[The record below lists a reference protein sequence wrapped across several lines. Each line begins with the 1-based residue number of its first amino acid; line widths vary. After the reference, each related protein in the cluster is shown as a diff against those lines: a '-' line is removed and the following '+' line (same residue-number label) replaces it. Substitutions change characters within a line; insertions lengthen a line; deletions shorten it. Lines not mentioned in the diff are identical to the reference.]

1 MPLTLVDLQQH
12 LNMPDLPAD
21 GDPRRGELQRAL
33 DTATAEVTRMTGLL
47 DATSATVR
55 VPSGRGRA
63 LSLPYVRLT
72 SVVVRDPGGWV
83 TAPLFVDLEAGV
95 VGVLSTGLPGTSWSV
110 DCTRDE
116 PWPAAL
122 QTAAL
127 DWAAHVYDTQRTTLN
142 PVADDD
148 VALPSFALPNRVA
161 EFLTPYRLPGIA

>member
-1 MPLTLVDLQQH
+1 VPLTLVDLQQH
-12 LNMPDLPAD
+12 LNMPALPPED
-21 GDPRRGELQRAL
+21 DPRRGEMQRAL
-33 DTATAEVTRMTGLL
+33 DTATSEVTRMTGLL
-47 DATSATVR
+47 DATSATAR
-55 VPSGRGRA
+55 IPTGRGSV

-72 SVVVRDPGGWV
+72 SVVVRDPGGAV
-83 TAPLFVDLEAGV
+83 TAPLFADLEAGV
-95 VGVLSTGLPGTSWSV
+95 VDVGYAVLPGSSWSV
-110 DCTRDE
+110 DCTRDD